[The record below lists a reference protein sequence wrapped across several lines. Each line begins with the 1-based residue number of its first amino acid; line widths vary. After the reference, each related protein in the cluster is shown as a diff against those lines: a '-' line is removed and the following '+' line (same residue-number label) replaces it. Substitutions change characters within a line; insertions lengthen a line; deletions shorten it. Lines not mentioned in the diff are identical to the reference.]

1 MPVQPQRYGSNTAR
15 PHGQPGGASGQQ
27 SAQGSKISAIS
38 APYNFVPL
46 SDQIFLPDWAQAV
59 SHDVPFQDGYCGEL
73 HYTLTAHTPLL
84 VGGRQQ
90 ESTGTQPGEVTPF
103 QLPDGTYAIPGSSLK
118 GMLRNVLEIAAFGR
132 MSKVDEVRP
141 GLRDISKADS
151 VYAQRVRG
159 KVQTGFLKRLG
170 DGSNQIIPC
179 AMLRLNH
186 RNLEEALNL
195 DKPIFSAGK
204 NVHDKYVRWEQ
215 LCRQRGI
222 DPKTIRFER
231 GQPDATRLF
240 QGSLSGMPVFTGQIS
255 DSTKRGGKYRDFV
268 FFDAKVEQA
277 FAVPKKAWQDFL
289 RIHGDEDGKPD
300 MSWPGHWRKKYRS
313 GEQIPVFYLRDGDQL
328 RIGLAYMPKLA
339 GDFSTHDLI
348 CHVNP
353 DHLNPPG
360 EKQGYDLADLL
371 FGAINGERQADALRG
386 RVSIETAL
394 AVGKPT
400 PQPQLPT
407 ILNSPKPSY
416 FPNYITQQAHPATW
430 KLKSGQQYATYIS
443 TTGSRAP
450 TLRGFKRYPVRAE
463 GVEVQAL
470 TGGQQNNTRVQV
482 RLHPLPANTRFR
494 GRIVFHNLKPAEL
507 GALLWAL
514 TWGANTTLRHS
525 LGMGKPFGFGQVGI
539 DIDLQRSR
547 LLPNDPAQPEAPL
560 SAETQAQFIQQ
571 FCAQM
576 RAAIPG
582 WETSAQ
588 LRNLLAM
595 ADPAA
600 AQKWKEGGRELR
612 HMRLDAASTANGA
625 ASSGNQF

>member
-1 MPVQPQRYGSNTAR
+1 
-15 PHGQPGGASGQQ
+15 
-27 SAQGSKISAIS
+27 
-38 APYNFVPL
+38 
-46 SDQIFLPDWAQAV
+46 
-59 SHDVPFQDGYCGEL
+59 
-73 HYTLTAHTPLL
+73 
-84 VGGRQQ
+84 
-90 ESTGTQPGEVTPF
+90 
-103 QLPDGTYAIPGSSLK
+103 
-118 GMLRNVLEIAAFGR
+118 
-132 MSKVDEVRP
+132 
-141 GLRDISKADS
+141 
-151 VYAQRVRG
+151 
-159 KVQTGFLKRLG
+159 
-170 DGSNQIIPC
+170 
-179 AMLRLNH
+179 
-186 RNLEEALNL
+186 
-195 DKPIFSAGK
+195 
-204 NVHDKYVRWEQ
+204 
-215 LCRQRGI
+215 
-222 DPKTIRFER
+222 
-231 GQPDATRLF
+231 
-240 QGSLSGMPVFTGQIS
+240 
-255 DSTKRGGKYRDFV
+255 
-268 FFDAKVEQA
+268 
-277 FAVPKKAWQDFL
+277 
-289 RIHGDEDGKPD
+289 
-300 MSWPGHWRKKYRS
+300 
-313 GEQIPVFYLRDGDQL
+313 
-328 RIGLAYMPKLA
+328 MPKLA

-494 GRIVFHNLKPAEL
+494 GRITFHNLKPAEL

-547 LLPNDPAQPEAPL
+547 LIPNDPAQPEAPL

-612 HMRLDAASTANGA
+612 HMRLDAASTAKGA
-625 ASSGNQF
+625 ASSGNQFVQAKQNGLVLADYGVATGTIAPQDYRPLSGKPCRTPGSAQTPQAAAAAGAPHAPRPPEPTIQESQEQWTGVRLSWNKGNGTLTAACTAGKAEASGTKAQALLDTLPDPQRKKLRDKGELSGAQVTVQIKGNQRLITALIWPGTA